1 MNRTQGFT
9 LIELM
14 ITVAIIA
21 ILASVALPSYTAYV
35 QRGKVAAAT
44 QLLQE
49 HKIKMEQYYAS
60 NRKYDGAPTCQ
71 ASPAIKTED
80 KSFTITCNPALSSG
94 AQTFRLVAVDAS
106 STFTYTINERNDK
119 TSSTPWGTGTTCWIL
134 KKGATC

>member
-49 HKIKMEQYYAS
+49 RKVMMEQYYAS
-60 NRKYDGAPTCQ
+60 NRTYFN
-71 ASPAIKTED
+71 SPACTSKQTED
-80 KSFTITCNPALSSG
+80 KSFTVSCNPALSSG
-94 AQTFRLVAVDAS
+94 AQTFRLVAVDTS
-106 STFTYTINERNDK
+106 GSFTYTISESNAK
-119 TSSTPWGTGTTCWIL
+119 TSITPWGTGTTCWIL